1 MTIINSSEPPDIAED
16 DVVVLNENDRL
27 EEPETLEMKWKPHK
41 LAWDENARVTVS
53 LWGYR
58 ETGDLYPHLTYI
70 DTLADPG
77 SIRLGQVKAIIDP
90 STFKDRRNWGL
101 TDMIF
106 GFIAINLTD
115 PTILGKDLRE
125 SPVIWSRSMPLAW
138 YFKPQWEREYGSNGR
153 WKEHF
158 CHDWFQRESY
168 ADRFATTV
176 FRCPCT
182 LKQAELD
189 RGRFSPDLEC
199 NVIDRKCD
207 TFHRGAQH
215 CVKTGRP
222 S

>member
-1 MTIINSSEPPDIAED
+1 M
-16 DVVVLNENDRL
+16 
-27 EEPETLEMKWKPHK
+27 
-41 LAWDENARVTVS
+41 S

-58 ETGDLYPHLTYI
+58 ETGDVYPSLTYI

-77 SIRLGQVKAIIDP
+77 FLRLGQIKTIIDP
-90 STFKDRRNWGL
+90 SLFRDRRNVNN
-101 TDMIF
+101 TDLIF

-115 PTILGKDLRE
+115 PTILGKDIKQ
-125 SPVIWSRSMPLAW
+125 SPIIWSRPMPLAW
-138 YFKPQWEREYGSNGR
+138 YFKRQWEREYGANGR

-158 CHDWFQRESY
+158 CHNWFQRESY
-168 ADRFATTV
+168 NDRFATTV

-182 LKQAELD
+182 LQQAQLD

-199 NVIDRKCD
+199 NVVDRKCD

-222 S
+222 SYVLF

>member
-1 MTIINSSEPPDIAED
+1 MLDET
-16 DVVVLNENDRL
+16 DRE
-27 EEPETLEMKWKPHK
+27 EEPKFLEIKWRPRK
-41 LAWDENARVTVS
+41 LAWNDQAPITIS

-58 ETGDLYPHLTYI
+58 ETTDVYPSLTYI

-77 SIRLGQVKAIIDP
+77 SLRLGQEGFRTILDVQNYR
-90 STFKDRRNWGL
+90 DRRNYD
-101 TDMIF
+101 TMDIQF

-115 PTILGKDLRE
+115 PTFLSKNKDIKH
-125 SPVIWSRSMPLAW
+125 SPVIWSRSMPLSW
-138 YFKPQWEREYGSNGR
+138 YFKPQWEREYGRNGR

-158 CHDWFQRESY
+158 CQDWFQREAY
-168 ADRFATTV
+168 ADLFATTV

-182 LKQAELD
+182 LHQAHLD

-199 NVIDRKCD
+199 NVVDRKCD
-207 TFHRGAQH
+207 TFHRGSQH